1 MKRNIIKVSDYSVT
15 LTGNNIW
22 MTYWEIAEA
31 FNVIPASVNR
41 TIKRMFKE
49 NVFSECEH
57 SKYIRLSNG
66 NHAYVYSL
74 DVVIAISFKYRTHYT
89 NVFRKWLTDKVKE
102 QHPPIF
108 ISFQIKDLYGC

>member
-49 NVFSECEH
+49 NVF
-57 SKYIRLSNG
+57 LSVN
-66 NHAYVYSL
+66 
-74 DVVIAISFKYRTHYT
+74 IANISDCQTATMPMFT
-89 NVFRKWLTDKVKE
+89 VLM
-102 QHPPIF
+102 
-108 ISFQIKDLYGC
+108 

>member
-41 TIKRMFKE
+41 TIKRMFNLK
-49 NVFSECEH
+49 S
-57 SKYIRLSNG
+57 
-66 NHAYVYSL
+66 AT
-74 DVVIAISFKYRTHYT
+74 YR
-89 NVFRKWLTDKVKE
+89 V
-102 QHPPIF
+102 
-108 ISFQIKDLYGC
+108 

>member
-41 TIKRMFKE
+41 TTKRMFKE

-74 DVVIAISFKYRTHYT
+74 DVVLTSSLKKY
-89 NVFRKWLTDKVKE
+89 VF
-102 QHPPIF
+102 
-108 ISFQIKDLYGC
+108 YN

>member
-66 NHAYVYSL
+66 NHAYGYSL

-102 QHPPIF
+102 QHSPAF
-108 ISFQIKDLYGC
+108 ISFQTKDLYGC

>member
-49 NVFSECEH
+49 MFFQSVN
-57 SKYIRLSNG
+57 
-66 NHAYVYSL
+66 
-74 DVVIAISFKYRTHYT
+74 IANISDCQTATMPMFT
-89 NVFRKWLTDKVKE
+89 VLM
-102 QHPPIF
+102 
-108 ISFQIKDLYGC
+108 

>member
-66 NHAYVYSL
+66 NHAYVQKMADRQSKGAASSSIHQFS
-74 DVVIAISFKYRTHYT
+74 DKRSV
-89 NVFRKWLTDKVKE
+89 WLLIV
-102 QHPPIF
+102 
-108 ISFQIKDLYGC
+108 Y